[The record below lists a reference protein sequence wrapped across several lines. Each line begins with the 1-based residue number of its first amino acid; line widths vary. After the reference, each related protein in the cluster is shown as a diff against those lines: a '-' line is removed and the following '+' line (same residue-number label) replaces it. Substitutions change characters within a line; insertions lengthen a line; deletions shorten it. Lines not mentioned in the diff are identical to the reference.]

1 MARIRQE
8 DVDAVR
14 DRTDLVRLVQQYVA
28 LKKAGRSFSGLCP
41 FHPEKT
47 PSFTVDPAKGL
58 FYCFGCGKGGNAF
71 HFLQEI
77 EGLTFPEAAERLAH
91 ASGITLRY
99 EGGAPK
105 DARAAS
111 RKQALYRANSR
122 AAELYH
128 RFLMDDRNAEQARRY
143 LQKRGLSKESVEE
156 FGIGYAPGYPDFLLK
171 RMAKD
176 FSPEILVEAGVA
188 MRDGRGQVRDRF
200 RSRVLFPI
208 HDLTGQAVGFGARLL
223 EGDGPKY
230 LNSPETPVY
239 RKGELLYNLHR
250 AKGELTRSGRAF
262 VVEGYTDVIALH
274 QAGIPTAVA
283 TCGTAISEGHF
294 RLLSRFCPRIVLAFD
309 SDEAGAR
316 AAERAYGMFE
326 AFGVEVLVLILPE
339 GQDPADL
346 VTAEGPEAFEKLAAR
361 AEPVVEYMLRR
372 RVRGAALDS
381 PEGKSRAWREALP
394 IVAGLKDQVLRSE
407 YAGRLADLVGVS
419 DTDVRLEL
427 ERDTR
432 GDGDPQPQRKAAT
445 QTTAE
450 GPPAGKEVEKEA
462 LKVLAQRPELAGDQ
476 LGILDEE
483 HFTTERFRKAWNLL
497 RESPG
502 DPGGLAGRADERS
515 LAELLAEI
523 TVEPLKGEANAEYA
537 ERIFAKLEERRLKEK
552 MRTMKKRLESLNP
565 VNDAPTFDAL
575 FAELAEV
582 TGRWRTAKARAG
594 EGA

>member
-1 MARIRQE
+1 VARIRQD

-47 PSFTVDPAKGL
+47 PSFSVDPAKGL

-77 EGLTFPEAAERLAH
+77 EGLTFPEAAERLANS
-91 ASGITLRY
+91 AGITLRY

-111 RKQALYRANSR
+111 RKQALYRANAR
-122 AAELYH
+122 AAELYQ
-128 RFLMDDRNAEQARRY
+128 RFLLDDRNAEQARRY
-143 LQKRGLSKESVEE
+143 LQKRGLSKESVQE
-156 FGIGYAPGYPDFLLK
+156 FGVGYAPAERDFLLR

-239 RKGELLYNLHR
+239 RKGDLLYNLHR
-250 AKGELTRSGRAF
+250 AKGELTRAGRAF

-274 QAGIPTAVA
+274 QGGIPTAVA

-346 VTAEGPEAFEKLAAR
+346 VTEEGPEAFEKLAAR

-381 PEGKSRAWREALP
+381 PEGKARAWREALP

-427 ERDTR
+427 ERHPE
-432 GDGDPQPQRKAAT
+432 GDGEQRK
-445 QTTAE
+445 QKTAE
-450 GPPAGKEVEKEA
+450 ASSEAPPAGREVEKEA
-462 LKVLAQRPELAGDQ
+462 LKVLAQRPDLAGDR
-476 LGILDEE
+476 LGNLDEE

-502 DPGGLAGRADERS
+502 DPGSLAGRTDDRS
-515 LAELLAEI
+515 LAELLAQI
-523 TVEPLKGEANAEYA
+523 TVEPLKGDANAAYA
-537 ERIFAKLEERRLKEK
+537 ERIFAKLEERQLKEK
-552 MRTMKKRLESLNP
+552 MRTMKKRLEALNP
-565 VNDAPTFDAL
+565 VNDAPAFDAL

-582 TGRWRTAKARAG
+582 TGRWRMARARAG